1 MMPCRASVKSA
12 AVFAV
17 VAMLAGCMRDG
28 PPAPLVVMG
37 EQAKTAPSVARTAP
51 NAPTKAAPREAV
63 TATPTK
69 IETPPP
75 ATTAKGGPQAH
86 APHPDRI
93 QVGKGETLYM
103 IARRYDLPLRSIIDA
118 NHLDPPFNLAAGTS
132 LTLPQERFHMV
143 QSGDTLYSVARLYG
157 VDVSTLASLNHL
169 AAPFAIRAGQ
179 TLDLP
184 APVAPPE
191 RVAETPPANSAPV
204 APEPPAPT
212 PVQPPSERK
221 PVPDQA
227 QSVMAAPASRPSL
240 GRIFAWPLEG
250 RLLGSYGTAPNGMHN
265 DGINIAARLGEPVR
279 AADAGKVAYAGNE
292 LRGYGDLVLIK
303 HAGGY
308 MTAYAHN
315 SKLLVKRGDLVKRG
329 QAIAEAGATGTVNAP
344 QLHFEI
350 RQGTHALDPINYL
363 PSLRASTD

>member
-1 MMPCRASVKSA
+1 MMPRLALMKAA
-12 AVFAV
+12 AVL
-17 VAMLAGCMRDG
+17 VALATLVGCVRNG

-37 EQAKTAPSVARTAP
+37 EQPRTAPSAARTTPSAP
-51 NAPTKAAPREAV
+51 AKAAPHEAV
-63 TATPTK
+63 AATPTK
-69 IETPPP
+69 IESAPLV
-75 ATTAKGGPQAH
+75 TTAKSVPQAH
-86 APHPDRI
+86 APHPDQI

-118 NHLDPPFNLAAGTS
+118 NHLDPPFNLAAGTK
-132 LTLPQERFHMV
+132 LTLPQERFHVV

-191 RVAETPPANSAPV
+191 RVAETPPANSAP
-204 APEPPAPT
+204 ALAPPAPV
-212 PVQPPSERK
+212 PAQPQSERK
-221 PVPDQA
+221 PLVEEA
-227 QSVMAAPASRPSL
+227 QPAMAAPEA
-240 GRIFAWPLEG
+240 GRHPGRMFAWPLEG

-265 DGINIAARLGEPVR
+265 DGINIAARPGEPVR

-292 LRGYGDLVLIK
+292 LRGYGNLVLLK

-315 SKLLVKRGDLVKRG
+315 AKLLVKRGDLVKRG
-329 QAIAEAGATGTVNAP
+329 QTIAEAGATGTVNAP

-363 PSLRASTD
+363 PSLRASAD